1 MIENHGGSY
10 ELPLTGGKTMYS
22 ILNKSV
28 LCFLVLMLVCA
39 SSVQAGSKPSPDETI
54 ALLKAGNTRFVA
66 GTSQHPHTD
75 AARLVQAGKENQG
88 DHAYA
93 TVITCSDSRVPVER
107 VFDAGVM
114 DLFII
119 RVAGNVCDTDEVGS
133 IEYGLAHVNTP
144 VLVVL
149 GHTQCGAV
157 TAVTHAVHGTGHALE
172 RNIPPL
178 VDNIQPAVER
188 AMHAHQDVHGDAI
201 IPYAIKENVWQGIED
216 LYLTSPS
223 TRELVK
229 SGKVK
234 VVGAIYDVGTGK
246 IEWLPEAPSLQILA
260 KVLNNP
266 ARALNAMADNS
277 HGSSEAQDSHAQ
289 AASHEAPVHASA
301 APSHNSGHGTE
312 SVQAASHE
320 APAHGSAAPSHGA
333 QHAAVQVHAQ
343 DVTLIEASKLKS
355 LDDARHRK
363 INANYAGAAATSE
376 GLSFIWKL
384 AGLGLAI
391 AVLLG
396 LAWQAG
402 VFQRMGIAGK
412 LYAGFGAVV
421 LIAVM
426 TGVGGYY
433 FLGQVNAEA
442 HMEAVALEL
451 DLMAGETAAT
461 MNEFLLYGIE
471 DKARGEESVK
481 KVNEL
486 LAEYKTDFEDIKK
499 LHLSAAEEEVLRDI
513 ERPIGEFTTVFT
525 EVTEKFHEIETYKE
539 TLDELGQKVTTAIE
553 EALHRHETEL
563 EEMEASGADLS
574 EIIIQTELVKFLSQC
589 EVAELKLSHAEVEFL
604 LDKKTDRIAHM
615 EHELGLFYG
624 TLEAVKELVPLAAT
638 NKAEEAKDLAM
649 VEAVHEEMV
658 EFQRELARV
667 VEDELIVA
675 ADAIKAAELI
685 QTVEAA
691 TELMASNAQHHM
703 EAAKHEANTAS
714 VVLIGLCITLGSVL
728 SFTIVR
734 GITKPVNRII
744 ADLTE
749 GAEQVAS
756 ASGQVSSASQSL
768 AEGATEQA
776 AGLEETSSS
785 LEEMSSMTKQNADNA
800 QQANTLASDASKAA
814 NNGGEAMGRMSA
826 AIADI
831 QKSSDETAKIIK
843 VIDEIAFQTNLLAL
857 NAAVEAARAGEAGKG
872 FAVVAEEVRNL
883 AMRSA
888 EAAKNTS
895 SLIEE
900 SVKNSNNGVDIAGEV
915 SKVLDEI
922 VGSVSKTTDLVGEI
936 AAASQEQAQGIDQV
950 NTAVSQMDKVTQ
962 QNAANAEESASASE
976 ELSAQAES
984 MNQAVQELVGLVG
997 GHTGQ
1002 SHGNLTAG
1010 QSPVRQ
1016 SRLGVT
1022 DQAFHRIANSTVKK
1036 EKSKVA
1042 SAHKSIPLDEE
1053 GDSEFGEF

>member
-1 MIENHGGSY
+1 
-10 ELPLTGGKTMYS
+10 MYS
-22 ILNKSV
+22 VLKKLA
-28 LCFLVLMLVCA
+28 LCFLALMLTCVGSA
-39 SSVQAGSKPSPDETI
+39 QAGPKPTPDETI
-54 ALLKAGNTRFVA
+54 ALLKAGNARFAA
-66 GTSQHPHTD
+66 GTSEHPHTD
-75 AARLVQAGKENQG
+75 AARLVQAGRENQG

-119 RVAGNVCDTDEVGS
+119 RVAGNVCDTDEAGS

-157 TAVTHAVHGTGHALE
+157 TAVTHAVHGRGHALE

-188 AMHAHQDVHGDAI
+188 AIAQHQNKHGDAI
-201 IPYAIKENVWQGIED
+201 IPYAIEENVYQGIED
-216 LYLTSPS
+216 LFLASPS
-223 TRELVK
+223 TRQLVE
-229 SGKVK
+229 SGKAK
-234 VVGAIYDVGTGK
+234 VIGAVYDVGTGK
-246 IEWLPEAPSLQILA
+246 VKWLSESKPRAILA
-260 KVLNNP
+260 QVMNNP
-266 ARALNAMADNS
+266 ARALNAMADS
-277 HGSSEAQDSHAQ
+277 GHGSSSEQ
-289 AASHEAPVHASA
+289 
-301 APSHNSGHGTE
+301 NSR
-312 SVQAASHE
+312 VQAASHE
-320 APAHGSAAPSHGA
+320 APAHAGAASSHGSGHGA
-333 QHAAVQVHAQ
+333 QHVAAQAQAQ
-343 DVTLIEASKLKS
+343 DVTLIEPSKLKS
-355 LDDARHRK
+355 LDDARRRK
-363 INANYAGAAATSE
+363 IEVNYAGAAVTSD

-384 AGLGLAI
+384 AGLGLVI

-396 LAWQAG
+396 IAWQAG

-421 LIAVM
+421 LVAVA

-433 FLGQVNAEA
+433 FLGEVNAEA
-442 HMEAVALEL
+442 HLEAAALEL
-451 DLMAGETAAT
+451 DMMAGETAAT

-471 DKARGEESVK
+471 DKVRGEEAVRQ
-481 KVNEL
+481 VNEL
-486 LAEYKTDFEDIKK
+486 LVEYKEDSEAIRQ
-499 LHLSAAEEEVLRDI
+499 LHLSEAEEAILRDI
-513 ERPIGEFTTVFT
+513 DRPIAEFATVFA
-525 EVTEKFHEIETYKE
+525 EVTDKFHEIEAYKE
-539 TLDELGQKVTTAIE
+539 SLDELGEKVNKAIE
-553 EALHRHETEL
+553 EALHRHESEL
-563 EEMEASGADLS
+563 EEMEASGADLND
-574 EIIIQTELVKFLSQC
+574 IIIQTELVKYLSEC
-589 EVAELKLSHAEVEFL
+589 EVAELKLAHEEVEFM
-604 LDKKTDRIAHM
+604 LDKRIERVAHM

-624 TLEAVKELVPLAAT
+624 TLETVKELIPLAAT
-638 NKAEEAKDLAM
+638 DESEEAKDLAM
-649 VEAVHEEMV
+649 VETVHEEMV

-667 VEDELIVA
+667 IEDELIVA
-675 ADAIKAAELI
+675 ADTLRAAELI

-691 TELMASNAQHHM
+691 TELMAGNAEHHM
-703 EAAKHEANTAS
+703 EVAKHEANTAS
-714 VVLIGLCITLGSVL
+714 VVLIGLCIVLGSVL
-728 SFTIVR
+728 SFGIVR

-785 LEEMSSMTKQNADNA
+785 LEEMSSMTKQNADSA
-800 QQANTLASDASKAA
+800 QQANTLASEASKAA
-814 NNGGEAMGRMSA
+814 NNGGEAMGRMST

-831 QKSSDETAKIIK
+831 QKSADETAKIIK

-900 SVKNSNNGVDIAGEV
+900 SVKKSNNGVDIAGEV

-922 VGSVSKTTDLVGEI
+922 VSSVGKTTDLAGEI
-936 AAASQEQAQGIDQV
+936 AAASQEQSQGIDQV

-984 MNQAVQELVGLVG
+984 MNQAVQELVALVG
-997 GHTGQ
+997 GKTGQ
-1002 SHGNLTAG
+1002 SCGHSTAS
-1010 QSPVRQ
+1010 QPRQ
-1016 SRLGVT
+1016 RTNRL
-1022 DQAFHRIANSTVKK
+1022 DMADHAFHQIAKSVTKPVPRSEKTV
-1036 EKSKVA
+1036 EPDA
-1042 SAHKSIPLDEE
+1042 AEQTIPLGE
-1053 GDSEFGEF
+1053 GLKDFNN